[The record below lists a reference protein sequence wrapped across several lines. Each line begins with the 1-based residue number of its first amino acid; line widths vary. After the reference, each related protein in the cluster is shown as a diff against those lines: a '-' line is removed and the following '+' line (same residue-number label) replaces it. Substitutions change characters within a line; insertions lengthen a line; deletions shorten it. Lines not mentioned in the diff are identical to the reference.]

1 MYSLVTISDKKVTKA
16 KGINKKIKHKAFVDA
31 LLGKRVRRHNM
42 KRIQSKLHRIGA
54 YGVIESKRYI
64 LADGVNTLAYFYKD
78 IKSDAYG

>member
-16 KGINKKIKHKAFVDA
+16 KGINKKIKHKELFDA
-31 LLGKRVRRHNM
+31 LLGKIVRRHNM

-54 YGVIESKRYI
+54 YGVIEGKRYI
-64 LADGVNTLAYFYKD
+64 LADGVNMAYFYKD